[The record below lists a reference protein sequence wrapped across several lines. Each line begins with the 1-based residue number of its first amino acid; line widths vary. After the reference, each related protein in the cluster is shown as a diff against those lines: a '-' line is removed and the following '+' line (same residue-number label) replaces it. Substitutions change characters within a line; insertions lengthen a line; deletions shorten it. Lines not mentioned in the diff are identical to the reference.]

1 MMCGAGLDD
10 GDLRGEERK
19 VVTVLFA
26 DLVGF
31 TSQSERMDVEDV
43 RGTLQPYH
51 ALLRRE
57 LERYGGTVE
66 KFIGDAV
73 MALFGAPVAHEDDP
87 ERAVRAALSIQEAV
101 FELREVDRQ
110 LDLHVRIGVNT
121 GEALV
126 DLQANPT
133 TGEGMA
139 SGDVVNTA
147 ARLQSAAP
155 VDGVLVGEAT
165 HRATRRVVEYAEA
178 EPIHAKGK
186 RAPVRGWVAQRLVDR
201 PGRDIEDAPSAPL
214 VGRDLELGVL
224 CSALERA
231 TRDGCPQLLTLTG
244 VPGIGKS
251 RLVSELRQRAE
262 RDSIT
267 WLQGRSL
274 PYGEG
279 VAFWA
284 LGEIVK
290 AQAKVLHSDAAESA
304 GGKLHQAVAELIPD
318 ERDAGWVEQHLR
330 PLLGLEAAHELAGDA
345 HAEAFAAWRRFI
357 EELAQRGPT
366 VLVFE
371 DLHWADEAL
380 LEFIDHLVERT
391 GAVPLLVLCTARPE
405 LLDRRR
411 SWGGGSGSAISV
423 ALSPLSDEDTGLLIA
438 ALVDRAVVPLEAR
451 TPLLTRAAG
460 NPLYAHEHVAMLID
474 RGFLKRRGED
484 WTFASIDQLPVPE
497 SVQGLIAARI
507 DGLTPVEKRVLQD
520 AAVIGRMTWVGAVA
534 HVGGTDRWV
543 VDEQLHSLARKQF
556 LRREPESSVA
566 GETEYV
572 FQHAL
577 IRDVAYAGIVRS
589 SRAAKHQRAATWNQ
603 ALSESRDDRIEILA
617 HHYQQAFIYA
627 VASGTASDRLRECT
641 WVALRHAGDRA
652 MELNSFAGA
661 VRHYSAALEILPIDA
676 PSRALVLL
684 ALGKARLRAEDAL
697 PDTLVQA
704 AGMLVATGAFEAAA
718 EAETLI
724 GLHHLNHGSLD
735 GEQNLEHAVQLLDN
749 RPASASKEF
758 AFSALASHYIN
769 DGYAEKGLPLCEEA
783 LQLADELN
791 NPQAV
796 AIGLMFLG
804 RGNLLT
810 DDPAAR
816 LHFNEAY
823 RIAEGTAGFDTVLCY
838 ANLALSYRTLGEYPR
853 WIDALDQATRRAERL
868 AAPYWLRDLAFRRL
882 LEWYDRGR
890 WDEAAAASERLLAEI
905 DLGEGGWFEPELR
918 ILYGRIQLARG
929 DGDRAVQEATTALAC
944 AEGGGDRYATFMATL
959 WLYRVLTDLGESDQ
973 SRVLGSSIVSNWRQL
988 SLVKTTETSDLAYCV
1003 EALGLESDFKAAA
1016 SAQRTPSNWT
1026 QAAISLADQ
1035 SSADAADLY
1044 AKVGSAPDEAYA
1056 RLRAGRLLI
1065 SEGHEDDGRS
1075 QLEESLAF
1083 WRSVNATANIRAVEA
1098 CLSGAGL

>member
-1 MMCGAGLDD
+1 MICGAVLVV

-101 FELREVDRQ
+101 FELREEDRHV
-110 LDLHVRIGVNT
+110 DLHVRIGVNT

-126 DLQANPT
+126 DLHANPT

-155 VDGVLVGEAT
+155 VDGVLVGDAT
-165 HRATRRVVEYAEA
+165 YRATSRLVEYSEA
-178 EPIHAKGK
+178 EPVHAKGK
-186 RAPVRGWVAQRLVDR
+186 RAPLRGWVAKRVVDG
-201 PGRDIEDAPSAPL
+201 PDRDIEDAPSAPL

-231 TRDGCPQLLTLTG
+231 TRECCPQLMTLVG

-262 RDSIT
+262 RDSVT
-267 WLQGRSL
+267 WRQGRSL

-279 VAFWA
+279 GV
-284 LGEIVK
+284 LGAGRDRK
-290 AQAKVLHSDAAESA
+290 TQAKVLHSDMAEIA
-304 GGKLHQAVAELIPD
+304 GGKLHQAVRELIQD

-330 PLLGLEAAHELAGDA
+330 PLLSLEAAHELAGDA

-380 LEFIDHLVERT
+380 LEFIDHLVERSGNRSVV
-391 GAVPLLVLCTARPE
+391 GALHRPTRTARPAQVVGC
-405 LLDRRR
+405 
-411 SWGGGSGSAISV
+411 WNVNTVTV
-423 ALSPLSDEDTGLLIA
+423 ALAPLSGEDTSLLIA
-438 ALVDRAVVPLEAR
+438 ALVDQAVVPLEAR
-451 TPLLTRAAG
+451 TALLTRAAG

-474 RGFLKRRGED
+474 RGFLKRHGED
-484 WTFASIDQLPVPE
+484 WAFASIDQLPVPE
-497 SVQGLIAARI
+497 TVQGLIAARI
-507 DGLTPVEKRVLQD
+507 DGLTTVEKRVLQD
-520 AAVIGRMTWVGAVA
+520 AAVIGRMAWVGAVA
-534 HVGGTDRWV
+534 QVSDTDRWV

-556 LRREPESSVA
+556 VRRELMSSVA
-566 GETEYV
+566 GEIEYV

-589 SRAAKHQRAATWNQ
+589 SRAVKHQRAAAWIQ
-603 ALSESRDDRIEILA
+603 ALSENRDDRIEILA
-617 HHYQQAFIYA
+617 HHYQQAFTYA

-641 WVALRHAGDRA
+641 WMVLREAGDRA
-652 MELNSFAGA
+652 MALNSFAGA
-661 VRHYSAALEILPIDA
+661 VRYYDAALEILPIDA
-676 PSRALVLL
+676 PSRTFVLL

-704 AGMLVATGAFEAAA
+704 AHSLEATGAFEAAA
-718 EAETLI
+718 DAETLI
-724 GLHHLNHGSLD
+724 GLHHLNHGNLD
-735 GEQNLEHAVQLLDN
+735 GKSNLEHAVQLVDD

-769 DGYAEKGLPLCEEA
+769 DGYPGKGLPLCEES
-783 LQLADELN
+783 LRLARELN
-791 NPQAV
+791 NPQGV
-796 AIGLMFLG
+796 ALGLMFLG
-804 RGNLLT
+804 RGKLLT
-810 DDPAAR
+810 DDPAAKQ
-816 LHFNEAY
+816 HFDEAY
-823 RIAEGTAGFDTVLCY
+823 RIAEETAGFDTVLCY

-853 WIDALDQATRRAERL
+853 WIDVLGEAARRAERL
-868 AAPYWLRDLAFRRL
+868 AAPYWLRDLTFRRL
-882 LEWYDRGR
+882 LELYDRGH
-890 WDEAAAASERLLAEI
+890 WDEAATASERLLAEI

-918 ILYGRIQLARG
+918 ILFGRIQLARG
-929 DGDRAVQEATTALAC
+929 DDERALQEATRALTC
-944 AEGGGDRYATFMATL
+944 AEDAGIGTPHSWRACGCI
-959 WLYRVLTDLGESDQ
+959 ES
-973 SRVLGSSIVSNWRQL
+973 SPTSGS
-988 SLVKTTETSDLAYCV
+988 
-1003 EALGLESDFKAAA
+1003 
-1016 SAQRTPSNWT
+1016 
-1026 QAAISLADQ
+1026 
-1035 SSADAADLY
+1035 
-1044 AKVGSAPDEAYA
+1044 
-1056 RLRAGRLLI
+1056 
-1065 SEGHEDDGRS
+1065 
-1075 QLEESLAF
+1075 
-1083 WRSVNATANIRAVEA
+1083 
-1098 CLSGAGL
+1098 LSGRGCSARTSCQTGASCLL